1 MRAALNQLARPFGT
15 RVDVPRRLS
24 PITTIGAEAEPAS
37 VGLRVD
43 DVERIWK
50 AVRAFYRTG
59 LQPGMS
65 LVVRHR
71 GEVVLDRAIGH
82 RRLGSD
88 ELITTRTPVSLY
100 SCSKAISAVLVH
112 RLAEEGGVALDDTV
126 ASYLPA
132 FAAHGKGE
140 ITIRDLLTH
149 RARVARLPLRKP
161 ETEELLDIERVVTA
175 LCEARPSRS
184 PRQAYHAVT
193 GGYLLDAIVRSTG
206 RTFPQLLEEYLS
218 GPLDLPTLTYGVP
231 EGRRDEVALSYWTGP
246 TVVPPLT
253 TVITRILGVEPHKVP
268 AGLNAPGAMSTV
280 LPSAGIWASAHDAC
294 TVFEMLARGGE
305 LDGTR
310 VLAPDTFAE
319 AIRPAGPL
327 VIDGM
332 LPVPIRFSAGFMLG
346 ESGPS
351 LYGLNT
357 PEAFGHLGFMNITCW
372 ADPARELSV
381 AFLNT
386 GKAASPEAVV
396 RMAAVNWAISKAIPR
411 SRARKEAAITG

>member
-1 MRAALNQLARPFGT
+1 MRAALTQLAFGT
-15 RVDVPRRLS
+15 KVDVPRRLS
-24 PITTIGAEAEPAS
+24 PLTTVGDEVDPAS
-37 VGLRVD
+37 VGLRAD

-71 GEVVLDRAIGH
+71 GQVVLDRAIGH

-88 ELITTRTPVSLY
+88 ELITTDTPVCLY

-112 RLAEEGGVALDDTV
+112 RLVEEGGLSLDDTV
-126 ASYLPA
+126 ASHLPG
-132 FAAHGKGE
+132 FAAHGKHE
-140 ITIRDLLTH
+140 VTIRDLMTH
-149 RARVARLPLRKP
+149 RARLARLPLRRP
-161 ETEELLDIERVVTA
+161 ETDELLDIDRVVAA
-175 LCEARPSRS
+175 LCDARPARS

-206 RTFPQLLEEYLS
+206 RTFPDLLQEYVA
-218 GPLDLPTLTYGVP
+218 GPLGLPTISYGVP
-231 EGRRDEVALSYWTGP
+231 DHRRDDVALSYWTGP

-253 TVITRILGVEPHKVP
+253 QVITRVLGVEPHKVP
-268 AGLNAPGAMSTV
+268 DGLNSPAAMEAV
-280 LPSAGIWASAHDAC
+280 LPSAGIWASAHDAA

-310 VLAPDTFAE
+310 VLAPETLAE
-319 AIRPAGPL
+319 AVRPGGPL

-332 LPVPIRFSAGFMLG
+332 LPVPLRFSAGFMLG
-346 ESGPS
+346 ETGPS
-351 LYGLNT
+351 LFGGRNT
-357 PEAFGHLGFMNITCW
+357 AEAFGHLGFMTISCW
-372 ADPARELSV
+372 ADPSRELSV

-386 GKAASPEAVV
+386 GKTAKPESAV
-396 RMAAVNWAISKAIPR
+396 RMAAVTWAISKAIPR
-411 SRARKEAAITG
+411 VGA

>member
-1 MRAALNQLARPFGT
+1 MRAALTQLARPFGT
-15 RVDVPRRLS
+15 KVAVPRRLS
-24 PITTIGAEAEPAS
+24 PLTTVGDEVDAAS
-37 VGLRVD
+37 LGLRTD

-71 GEVVLDRAIGH
+71 GQVVLDRAIGH
-82 RRLGSD
+82 RRLDSED
-88 ELITTRTPVSLY
+88 LITTDTPVCLY

-112 RLAEEGGVALDDTV
+112 RLAEEGVLGLDDTV
-126 ASYLPA
+126 ASHLPA
-132 FAAHGKGE
+132 FATHGKDAV
-140 ITIRDLLTH
+140 TIRDLLTH
-149 RARVARLPLRKP
+149 RARLARLPLRKP
-161 ETEELLDIERVVTA
+161 ETDELLDIDRVVTA
-175 LCEARPSRS
+175 LCDARLARS

-218 GPLDLPTLTYGVP
+218 GPLALPTLTYGVP
-231 EGRRDEVALSYWTGP
+231 EERRDDVALSYWTGP

-253 TVITRILGVEPHKVP
+253 TVITRVLGVEPHKVP
-268 AGLNAPGAMSTV
+268 DGLNSPGAMAAV
-280 LPSAGIWASAHDAC
+280 LPSAGIWASAHDAAM
-294 TVFEMLARGGE
+294 VFEMLARGGE
-305 LDGTR
+305 LEGTR
-310 VLAPDTFAE
+310 VLDPATYAE
-319 AIRPAGPL
+319 AVRPAGPL
-327 VIDGM
+327 VLDGM
-332 LPVPIRFSAGFMLG
+332 LPIPIRFSAGFMLG

-351 LYGLNT
+351 LYGRNT

-386 GKAASPEAVV
+386 GKSASPEAVV
-396 RMAAVNWAISKAIPR
+396 RLAAVNWAISKAIPR
-411 SRARKEAAITG
+411 HPA

>member
-1 MRAALNQLARPFGT
+1 MRAALNQLSRPFGT
-15 RVDVPRRLS
+15 KVEVPRRLS
-24 PITTIGAEAEPAS
+24 PLTTVGEETDPAS
-37 VGLRVD
+37 VGLRRD

-71 GEVVLDRAIGH
+71 GQVVLDRAIGH
-82 RRLGSD
+82 RRLDAEG
-88 ELITTRTPVSLY
+88 LITTDTPVCLY

-112 RLAEEGGVALDDTV
+112 RLAEDGVISLDDTV
-126 ASYLPA
+126 ASHLPA

-140 ITIRDLLTH
+140 ITIRDVLTH
-149 RARVARLPLRKP
+149 RARLARLPLRKP
-161 ETEELLDIERVVTA
+161 ETDELLDIDRVMAA
-175 LCEARPSRS
+175 LCDARLARS

-193 GGYLLDAIVRSTG
+193 GGYLLDAIVRSSG
-206 RTFPQLLEEYLS
+206 RTFPQLLEEYLTR
-218 GPLDLPTLTYGVP
+218 PLDLPTMTYGVP
-231 EGRRDEVALSYWTGP
+231 ESRRDDVALSYWTGP

-253 TVITRILGVEPHKVP
+253 TVITRVLGVEPHKVP
-268 AGLNAPGAMSTV
+268 PGLNSPGAMSSV
-280 LPSAGIWASAHDAC
+280 LPSAGIWASAHDAA

-305 LDGTR
+305 LEGAR
-310 VLAPDTFAE
+310 VLAPATYAE
-319 AIRPAGPL
+319 AVRPAGPL
-327 VIDGM
+327 VMDGM

-346 ESGPS
+346 ESAAS
-351 LYGLNT
+351 LYGWNT

-386 GKAASPEAVV
+386 GKSANPEAVV
-396 RMAAVNWAISKAIPR
+396 RMAAVNWAISKAI
-411 SRARKEAAITG
+411 ARNPA

>member
-1 MRAALNQLARPFGT
+1 MHTALTQLTQLARPFGT
-15 RVDVPRRLS
+15 KVAVPRRLS
-24 PITTIGAEAEPAS
+24 PLTTVGDEVDPAALD
-37 VGLRVD
+37 LRTD

-71 GEVVLDRAIGH
+71 GQVVLDRAIGH
-82 RRLGSD
+82 RRLGSE
-88 ELITTRTPVSLY
+88 ELITTDTPVCLY
-100 SCSKAISAVLVH
+100 SCSKAITAVLVH
-112 RLAEEGGVALDDTV
+112 RLAEEGGLDLDDTV
-126 ASYLPA
+126 ASHLPA

-149 RARVARLPLRKP
+149 RARIARLPLRKP
-161 ETEELLDIERVVTA
+161 ETDELLDIDRVVAA
-175 LCEARPSRS
+175 LSDARPARS

-206 RTFPQLLEEYLS
+206 RTFPQLLEEHLS
-218 GPLDLPTLTYGVP
+218 GPLSLPTMTYGVP
-231 EGRRDEVALSYWTGP
+231 EDRRDDVALSYWTGP

-253 TVITRILGVEPHKVP
+253 TVITRVLGVEPHKVP
-268 AGLNAPGAMSTV
+268 TGLNSPAAMSSV
-280 LPSAGIWASAHDAC
+280 LPSAGIWASAHDAA
-294 TVFEMLARGGE
+294 TVFEMLNRGGN

-310 VLAPDTFAE
+310 VLAPETYAE

-327 VIDGM
+327 VMDGM

-346 ESGPS
+346 EAGAS
-351 LYGLNT
+351 LYGWNT

-372 ADPARELSV
+372 ADPARDLSV

-386 GKAASPEAVV
+386 GKSASPESVV

-411 SRARKEAAITG
+411 HRA